1 MYTFLIGLAVLLV
14 GGCLY
19 GRFCERVFQ
28 PDRRTTP
35 AYAQADGVNYVPM
48 KRWKNALIELLNIA
62 GTGPVLGPIQGILF
76 GPIAFVLIPIGCVL
90 GGEVHDYF
98 SGMLSL
104 RHKGAQ
110 MPGLMQRFM
119 GKGVY
124 QVYNIF
130 VCLLMFLV
138 GVVFIYTPGDMLAG
152 SVLGLSTSFVNAETG
167 ASLGFEA
174 MAPVLII
181 YAIILAYYLVATLFP
196 IDKIIGRIYPVFGA
210 VLLLSAVVGWFV
222 GRPLVRFASQP
233 EQFRQWVDGHGLMG
247 CAAYV
252 GMVFLQVVVAVI
264 PGEPLEISGGYAF
277 GAVRGSLLCLLGAFL
292 GSVAVFAL
300 VRRFGRELVDIFF
313 PREKLEK
320 LKFLQSSPK
329 RDALFWLVFM
339 VPGTPKDLLCYFA
352 GLTDLSWGKW
362 LLLCTVGRLPS
373 VLTSTIGGD
382 ALGVKDYQFAML
394 VFAATLAVSAV
405 GLLIYRALCRR
416 HQRRQE
422 HV

>member
-1 MYTFLIGLAVLLV
+1 MDKHVFTAKQKKLIAW
-14 GGCLY
+14 
-19 GRFCERVFQ
+19 
-28 PDRRTTP
+28 
-35 AYAQADGVNYVPM
+35 AA
-48 KRWKNALIELLNIA
+48 IA
-62 GTGPVLGPIQGILF
+62 
-76 GPIAFVLIPIGCVL
+76 
-90 GGEVHDYF
+90 
-98 SGMLSL
+98 
-104 RHKGAQ
+104 
-110 MPGLMQRFM
+110 
-119 GKGVY
+119 
-124 QVYNIF
+124 IF
-130 VCLLMFLV
+130 
-138 GVVFIYTPGDMLAG
+138 
-152 SVLGLSTSFVNAETG
+152 
-167 ASLGFEA
+167 
-174 MAPVLII
+174 
-181 YAIILAYYLVATLFP
+181 
-196 IDKIIGRIYPVFGA
+196 
-210 VLLLSAVVGWFV
+210 LLLSAVVGWFV

-277 GAVRGSLLCLLGAFL
+277 GAARGSLLCLLGAFL

-300 VRRFGRELVDIFF
+300 VRRFGRELADIFF
-313 PREKLEK
+313 PREKLEN

-329 RDALFWLVFM
+329 RDVLFWLVFM

-382 ALGVKDYQFAML
+382 ALGVKDYQFAVL